1 MSSSLN
7 GGPTPLHVIDR
18 LLVGKGSD
26 NSTMMESGNPL
37 ASIDPN
43 AIESVTVLK
52 DASSTAL
59 YGSRGANGVII
70 Y

>member
-1 MSSSLN
+1 M
-7 GGPTPLHVIDR
+7 I
-18 LLVGKGSD
+18 
-26 NSTMMESGNPL
+26 ESWNPL

-52 DASSTAL
+52 DASSFAL